1 MFLGEDGFQ
10 IANFKYFVQDCL
22 VLFLLLLQNDSL
34 LRQHMHNLLLL
45 VVDQGSCPVQHLVTK
60 SAKEQQSLPLIGHL
74 HQLVFIVL
82 G

>member
-1 MFLGEDGFQ
+1 
-10 IANFKYFVQDCL
+10 
-22 VLFLLLLQNDSL
+22 
-34 LRQHMHNLLLL
+34 MHNLLLL